1 MHSLRRRR
9 SQWPDPSFKHKHLK
23 LAFVIPIFFHACE
36 CMLYMGLT
44 TVTAV
49 NSVCKEPSTGLVPDT
64 LGISEWARAFPRW
77 RKAGKMTFRDW
88 HSLSSQISLSHL
100 IIQWLT
106 WQDFNARTPA
116 RARSK
121 NCLRKTD
128 AFRLLFRSS
137 FNNVLKLA
145 FSNVWGSAGKQ
156 DIHQIDRQ
164 SKLQGKEN
172 LNVSPKLMVLTL
184 VGSGARHM
192 LLLLVWSHRSSIP
205 KMERWW
211 IPDHIYT
218 PSTIHQG

>member
-1 MHSLRRRR
+1 M
-9 SQWPDPSFKHKHLK
+9 
-23 LAFVIPIFFHACE
+23 
-36 CMLYMGLT
+36 
-44 TVTAV
+44 TAV
-49 NSVCKEPSTGLVPDT
+49 NSVSKEPSTGLVPDT
-64 LGISEWARAFPRW
+64 LGISEWAPAFPQW

-106 WQDFNARTPA
+106 WQDFNAHTRT
-116 RARSK
+116 RAHSK
-121 NCLRKTD
+121 NCLQKTD
-128 AFRLLFRSS
+128 VFRLLFRST

-164 SKLQGKEN
+164 NKLQGKEN

-192 LLLLVWSHRSSIP
+192 LLLLVLLHHIALQFPKWKGGEFQIIFTPHQQYIKARLQKSIN
-205 KMERWW
+205 
-211 IPDHIYT
+211 T
-218 PSTIHQG
+218 QGAGGL